1 MRLWYARQSRAVRA
15 AIIGGGVALALVAVV
30 LVAWMLMNPGKV
42 QVTYGKIV
50 KDPRCGY
57 VFEDDTQT
65 IWVKPSEAANYK
77 LEVEERYCDK
87 CKEEIQAE
95 VAKRIEEE
103 KKLEESSG
111 LEAMTMAIP
120 EEQMQDLETLQSNI
134 KTMQYQV
141 VQGIEMANQIVDTK
155 NDLVEFRNTI
165 INTQLPP
172 ELSTLEGKKQ
182 ELVAILDLYIAACD
196 LGIKAI
202 DTADTSYAAQAQEL
216 LNEANARAQALIT
229 EYQQLFQ

>member
-15 AIIGGGVALALVAVV
+15 AIVGGGVAVTLVALVA
-30 LVAWMLMNPGKV
+30 VAWMLMNPGKV

-57 VFEDDTQT
+57 VFEDDTRT
-65 IWVKPSEAANYK
+65 IWVKPSEAPNYK
-77 LEVEERYCDK
+77 LEVEERYCEQ
-87 CKEEIQAE
+87 CQEEIKAE
-95 VAKRIEEE
+95 VAARIEEE
-103 KKLEESSG
+103 KELQQSSG

-134 KTMQYQV
+134 QTMQYQV
-141 VQGIEMANQIVDTK
+141 VKGIEMANQMVETK
-155 NDLVEFRNTI
+155 NELVEFRNTVV
-165 INTQLPP
+165 NTDLPP
-172 ELSTLEGKKQ
+172 ELATLESKKQ
-182 ELVAILDLYIAACD
+182 ELIEILDLYIAACD

-202 DTADTSYAAQAQEL
+202 DTADTGYAVQAQEL
-216 LNEANARAQALIT
+216 LDEANARAQALIA